1 MYWQRAVIF
10 SGKPNF
16 GMSLQEIDSK
26 FSGREGRSK
35 IKKNVKRI
43 PQFTNICRVLSKAFK
58 HHFEGIPDTAL
69 CIFKKP
75 WGLYE
80 SDSNSSRNSEI
91 QVSNQKCV
99 VLLLGWTDTSYVC
112 LRVAHIST
120 WRSARILFEF
130 LHDSLC
136 TLTHLH
142 YET

>member
-35 IKKNVKRI
+35 IKKKNVKRI
-43 PQFTNICRVLSKAFK
+43 PQFTNICRVLSKAFILRVFQIQLFVFSK
-58 HHFEGIPDTAL
+58 SHED
-69 CIFKKP
+69 
-75 WGLYE
+75 WLYE
-80 SDSNSSRNSEI
+80 SDSNSSQNSEI